1 MNDIASNEYTPVFTM
16 IIIMVILL
24 TIVCIVVYYLV
35 KKNVAKATQRA
46 MNANN
51 VMQQAIARSDSI
63 IVGYRLEDERFYN
76 IHGNMLPQDAMTLD
90 EILAFAHP
98 NNQEELRQF
107 CEKLISGI
115 QDEAQIDY
123 MLDINYGVG
132 EPVWHHV
139 HTHGVTEYENGQR
152 AHIIFCI
159 TDKTNEQR
167 FRKTDSEMSKKY
179 KVIFENSIIGM
190 SFYDADGYLIDAN
203 KQMREICN
211 FDGRYDSRFFGTCIF
226 EFLHYPDKKR
236 GKVEE
241 YWGCQ
246 RMVDSERGVD
256 KYVESRIHPI
266 FDANGRLSYFVI
278 SARDITQERNLYMQS
293 KINNEQ
299 ISYAN
304 QEVLRY
310 EEQLRYLLQHCKMHV
325 WRSSFDKQE
334 IVFLKDLHEPVL
346 TLQADDFLQ
355 TLPPEQR
362 DTVRNIM
369 MEPQTSH
376 LSPLTSHPSP
386 QTSHLEQL
394 PVSNLFEQDG
404 RTHWFNINSLPA
416 YDSQGR
422 QTGSFG
428 LIRDTTT
435 LIEEQEMLRQ
445 ETERANDSGRQ
456 KSIFLA
462 NMTHEI
468 RTPLNA
474 IVGFS
479 DLLQSIESP
488 DDKREMM
495 RIIRNNC
502 DMLLRLVNDMLAV
515 STIDNSGMQMNVAE
529 LDFAKAFDDACQSL
543 AQRVTEP
550 AVEFITDNPYDTL
563 RTRLD
568 KERIVQVM
576 TNFVTNAVKYTS
588 QGHIKVGYTLSPLT
602 SHPSPLTSTL
612 TIYCEDTGAGI
623 PKEDCKRIFERF
635 VKLNDYIQ
643 GTGLGLSICKAIANS
658 CNGEIGVDSEVD
670 KGSTFWFRM
679 PCELLEVKEKP
690 NH

>member
-1 MNDIASNEYTPVFTM
+1 MNDIASNEYTSIFTM
-16 IIIMVILL
+16 IIIMVIMVIMLAV
-24 TIVCIVVYYLV
+24 VCIVVYYLV

-46 MNANN
+46 TNVNN
-51 VMQQAIARSDSI
+51 IMQQAIARSDSI
-63 IVGYRLEDERFYN
+63 VVGYRLEDERFYN
-76 IHGNMLPQDAMTLD
+76 IHGNMLPHDAVTLD
-90 EILAFAHP
+90 EVLVLVHP
-98 NNQEELRQF
+98 NNQEVIRQF

-115 QDEAQIDY
+115 QDEAQIDN
-123 MLDINYGVG
+123 MHDVNYGMG
-132 EPVWHHV
+132 KPVWHHV
-139 HTHGVTEYENGQR
+139 HTHGIAEYENGQR
-152 AHIIFCI
+152 THIIFCI
-159 TDKTNEQR
+159 TDKTDEQR
-167 FRKTDSEMSKKY
+167 FSKMDSEMSDKY
-179 KVIFENSIIGM
+179 KLIFENSIIGM

-211 FDGRYDSRFFGTCIF
+211 FDSRYDKRYFGTCIF
-226 EFLHYPDKKR
+226 EFLHYPDKRR

-256 KYVESRIHPI
+256 KYVESRIHPV
-266 FDANGRLSYFVI
+266 FDANGRMEYFVI
-278 SARDITQERNLYMQS
+278 SARDITQERTLYMQS
-293 KINNEQ
+293 KMNNKQ

-346 TLQADDFLQ
+346 TIRFDEFEKALK
-355 TLPPEQR
+355 PEHR
-362 DTVRNIM
+362 DMTRSIM
-369 MEPQTSH
+369 MEPRTSNPE
-376 LSPLTSHPSP
+376 SRTSY
-386 QTSHLEQL
+386 LEKL
-394 PVSNLFEQDG
+394 PVNNLFEQDDS
-404 RTHWFNINSLPA
+404 THWYNINSLPT

-422 QTGSFG
+422 QAGSFG

-488 DDKREMM
+488 EDKREMM
-495 RIIRNNC
+495 RIIHNNC

-550 AVEFITDNPYDTL
+550 AVEFITDNPYETL

-568 KERIVQVM
+568 RERIVQVM
-576 TNFVTNAVKYTS
+576 TNFVTNAVKYTL
-588 QGHIKVGYTLSPLT
+588 QGHIKVGCHIERGGLR
-602 SHPSPLTSTL
+602 
-612 TIYCEDTGAGI
+612 IYCEDTGAGI

-635 VKLNDYIQ
+635 VKLNDYVQ
-643 GTGLGLSICKAIANS
+643 GTGLGLSICKVIANS
-658 CNGEIGVDSEVD
+658 CNGDIGVDSEVD
-670 KGSTFWFRM
+670 KGSTFWFWM
-679 PCELLEVKEKP
+679 PCELLEVKEKTP
-690 NH
+690 TTSELISDT